1 MYQYTENEDGKI
13 GLHDCRTTHMSYENQ
28 TLSFDFP
35 EGFYILN
42 EDEPERSGISK
53 MKCHIIDEDIDGIS
67 IYIYREDPSG
77 MVIREDWTDNFI
89 SAVNDGSFEFEFVT
103 TYRSYQHILFKGYAW
118 FDEEPYYMECEI
130 ELHIDKISYM
140 WNENGFDR

>member
-77 MVIREDWTDNFI
+77 MVIRED
-89 SAVNDGSFEFEFVT
+89 
-103 TYRSYQHILFKGYAW
+103 
-118 FDEEPYYMECEI
+118 
-130 ELHIDKISYM
+130 
-140 WNENGFDR
+140 